1 MQKISLS
8 QLRRQYSQGELDITS
23 VHPDPIVQFGKW
35 MDEVLAS
42 AIDEPAAMTL
52 ATADLSGKPSARMVL
67 LKGFDDRGFVFFTN
81 YDSRKG
87 REINANPRV
96 ALVIYWKELERQ
108 VRIEGKVA
116 KVSTIESDEYFTSR
130 PPESRAGAIVSPQS
144 QVISDRKSLEDRMK
158 ELLIMDEKDL
168 VRPEHWGGFRV
179 NPDTVEFWQGRPGR
193 LHDRILYTR
202 TKKGWKLQRLA
213 P

>member
-23 VHPDPIVQFGKW
+23 VHSDPIVQFGKW
-35 MDEVLAS
+35 MDEVLA
-42 AIDEPAAMTL
+42 ADIDEPTAMTL

-67 LKGFDDRGFVFFTN
+67 LKGYDDRGFVFFTN
-81 YDSRKG
+81 YESRKG
-87 REINANPRV
+87 REITANPRV
-96 ALVIYWKELERQ
+96 ALVLYWKELERQ
-108 VRIEGKVA
+108 VRIEGTVA
-116 KVSTIESDEYFTSR
+116 KVSTAESDEYFASR
-130 PPESRAGAIVSPQS
+130 PPESRAGAIASPQS
-144 QVISDRKSLEDRMK
+144 RVISDRKSLEERMK
-158 ELLIMDEKDL
+158 ELLTMDEKDL

-179 NPDTVEFWQGRPGR
+179 MPETVEFWQGRTGR

-202 TKKGWKLQRLA
+202 TKKGWRLQRLA

>member
-23 VHPDPIVQFGKW
+23 VHSDPIVQFGKW
-35 MDEVLAS
+35 MDEVLA
-42 AIDEPAAMTL
+42 ADIDEPTAMTL

-67 LKGFDDRGFVFFTN
+67 LKGYDDRGFVFFTN
-81 YDSRKG
+81 YESRKG
-87 REINANPRV
+87 REITANPRV
-96 ALVIYWKELERQ
+96 ALVLYWKELERQ
-108 VRIEGKVA
+108 VRIEGTVT
-116 KVSTIESDEYFTSR
+116 KVSAAESDEYFASR
-130 PPESRAGAIVSPQS
+130 PPESRAGAIASPQS
-144 QVISDRKSLEDRMK
+144 RVISDRKNLEDRMK
-158 ELLIMDEKDL
+158 ELLTMDEKDL

-179 NPDTVEFWQGRPGR
+179 MPETVEFWQGRTGR